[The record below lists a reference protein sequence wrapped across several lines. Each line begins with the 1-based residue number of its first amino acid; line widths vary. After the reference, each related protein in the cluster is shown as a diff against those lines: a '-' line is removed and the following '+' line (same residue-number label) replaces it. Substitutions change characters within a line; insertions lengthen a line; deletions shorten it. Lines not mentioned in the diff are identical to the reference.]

1 MIRSHDFPFH
11 SLNFKIFLS
20 LFSVKIF
27 QKYCYFMA
35 LEKNTYEIITL
46 MVRDIKKKKKLQIVG
61 THQGIIKEMP

>member
-46 MVRDIKKKKKLQIVG
+46 MVRDIKKKKKSS
-61 THQGIIKEMP
+61 K